1 MKFVVVTGLIRPTD
15 PNGKRRPAVVLGMV
29 NGRIAV
35 APVSTNPERTGEVR
49 HGCVLLTHKSPAH
62 ASTGF
67 HAETVIIN
75 IKEAALYSIDS
86 EYVRNCRQIGTL
98 DTDLDKRVG
107 ANLNDLMKTYDLMHC
122 KRQYN

>member
-49 HGCVLLTHKSPAH
+49 QGCVLMTSKSPAH
-62 ASTGF
+62 AATGF
-67 HAETVIIN
+67 HADTIIIN

-86 EYVRNCRQIGTL
+86 QYVKNCRQIGVL
-98 DTDLDKRVG
+98 DTTMDKRVG
-107 ANLNDLMKTYDLMHC
+107 ANLQDLMKTYDLLHC
-122 KRQYN
+122 NRRYD